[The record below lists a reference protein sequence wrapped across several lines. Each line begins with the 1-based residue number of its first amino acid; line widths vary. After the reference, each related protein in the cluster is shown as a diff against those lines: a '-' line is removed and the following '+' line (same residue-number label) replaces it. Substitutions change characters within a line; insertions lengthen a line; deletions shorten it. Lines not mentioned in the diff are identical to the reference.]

1 MPDYARY
8 ADTARILGR
17 LLLRGD
23 VHGIRRVARTG
34 SLFAPQNI
42 VANFGNMQALFFHQ
56 DAKVTPQAPSPL
68 PEAPRPIAQSFTH
81 KGRRIDLNTWHQERN
96 ITAMVVLKNGAVVH
110 EEYLNGTTAQDR
122 RISWSMCKSILS
134 ATFGVMV
141 DRGMMPDL
149 DTKIGSLVPDL
160 QNSAYAQAS
169 IRNVLNM
176 ASGVAFN
183 EDYLDYH
190 SDINRMGRLLAVGG
204 SMDAFAAGLTQQQ
217 YAPGT
222 YNNYVSI
229 DTHVIGMVMRAVSGK
244 GTNALVSEL
253 LFQPMGLEQT
263 PYFLTDSLGEPFVLG
278 GLNMTT
284 RDYARFGQMFA
295 QAGQLN
301 GKQIVSPEWVKA
313 STAQSAPPPTPE
325 TAITPQGAQ
334 GYGYQWWRPA
344 QAADGEF
351 YAIGIY
357 GQYIFVDTA
366 RQVVIA
372 VNAGDTNF
380 RDGDGA
386 VTQSN
391 LAVFRQIAAS
401 LE

>member
-17 LLLRGD
+17 LLVKGD
-23 VHGIRRVARTG
+23 VNGIRRVARTG

-42 VANFGNMQALFFHQ
+42 IRNFGNMQALFYHQ
-56 DAKVTPQAPSPL
+56 DAKVTPQTPSPL
-68 PEAPRPIAQSFTH
+68 PEAPRPIEQNFTH
-81 KGRRIDLNTWHQERN
+81 KGRSFDLETWQQERN
-96 ITAMVVLKNGAVVH
+96 ITALVVLKDGAIVH
-110 EEYLNGTTAQDR
+110 QEYLKGTTAQDR
-122 RISWSMCKSILS
+122 RISWSMCKSVLS

-149 DTKIGSLVPDL
+149 NTKIGSLVPEL
-160 QNSAYAQAS
+160 ENSAYAQAS

-204 SMDAFAAGLTQQQ
+204 SMDAFAAGLTQQH

-229 DTHVIGMVMRAVSGK
+229 DTHVIGMVMRAVSGQ
-244 GTNALVSEL
+244 GTNALVSDL
-253 LFQPMGLEQT
+253 LLQPMGLEQK
-263 PYFLTDSLGEPFVLG
+263 PYFLTDSMGEPFVLG

-284 RDYARFGQMFA
+284 RDYARFGQLFA
-295 QAGQLN
+295 QGGKLN
-301 GKQIVSPEWVKA
+301 GKQIVSTRWVKA
-313 STAQSAPPPTPE
+313 ATAQSAPPPTPE
-325 TAITPQGAQ
+325 TAATPQGAQ

-344 QAADGEF
+344 AAAEGEF

-380 RDGDGA
+380 RVGNGA

-391 LAVFRQIAAS
+391 IAVFRQIAAS